1 MANLTFS
8 VPTIGLISPPTW
20 GSRDAIKGQINNIW
34 NKYGNFFKFASNES
48 GINVKIL
55 VAFCSVES
63 GGNPTAGGSGSA
75 TQGLMQF
82 NKNYVKEQLKNEFT
96 SGRLSDAEK
105 SKLASYGF
113 TFDKLGNTRDFTQAD
128 LVKPELNIL
137 IGSMIISQLADQSW
151 ARDNGVL
158 RIDKIIV
165 VYNAGMYGKW
175 GKIAINT
182 PTINPK
188 DLHDK
193 LTGNNTTQSYLR
205 KMLGKDGALDITNSD
220 FSGTIA

>member
-1 MANLTFS
+1 MDNLTFS

-34 NKYGNFFKFASNES
+34 NKYGNFFKFASNQS

-63 GGNPTAGGSGSA
+63 GGNPTAGGSSSA

-175 GKIAINT
+175 GKIAIKT
-182 PTINPK
+182 PTTNPK

-205 KMLGKDGALDITNSD
+205 KMLGKDGALDIANSD
-220 FSGTIA
+220 FSGAIA